1 VLVQQ
6 CDVGHITET
15 NPHRVG
21 PRIPRVDQRSPL
33 AGGPSPS
40 WPRVIADTI
49 RLSRERRRL
58 HRLEQGGGRHTSRLW
73 IPIVCGLVVV
83 LGGGLLIRAAFGSAD
98 PVPEVAPSPSP
109 PPTTPLR
116 IADPTALPS
125 RSIAESS
132 RATPSKTASVA
143 RAAAGV
149 EIARRT
155 DIAVSPAAAAVLRE
169 GKVDGR
175 VLIVLASLAS
185 ADLLTT
191 IQVSSGGPAPAT
203 NLEMGVVDVD
213 RVLEWLDGQR
223 RLRPDGVEVRREA
236 SVAYL
241 LLIHNTPEPPGLF
254 PS

>member
-1 VLVQQ
+1 
-6 CDVGHITET
+6 
-15 NPHRVG
+15 
-21 PRIPRVDQRSPL
+21 VDQRSPL

-58 HRLEQGGGRHTSRLW
+58 HRLEQGGGWHASRLW
-73 IPIVCGLVVV
+73 ILIVSGLVV
-83 LGGGLLIRAAFGSAD
+83 LGGGLLIGAAFGSAD

-109 PPTTPLR
+109 SPTTPLR

-155 DIAVSPAAAAVLRE
+155 DIAVSPAATAVLRE

-175 VLIVLASLAS
+175 LLIVLASLAS
-185 ADLLTT
+185 ADLLTA
-191 IQVSSGGPAPAT
+191 IQVSSGGPTDAT

-223 RLRPDGVEVRREA
+223 RLRPDRVEVRREA